1 MIAAGRIPALTG
13 LCLLGAAIAAC
24 GRVDEAERA
33 TCVAVVPAIEAA
45 TRGPIEIVSVEP
57 LRADLPTL
65 HLQYRVGE
73 GAHARGGFLD
83 CAFGRDED
91 HPGHTTL
98 VGVRSSAGAL
108 SPARLFV
115 LKRFWLDDPGALG
128 EGATRLAMPAGGR

>member
-1 MIAAGRIPALTG
+1 VIAAGRIPALTG
-13 LCLLGAAIAAC
+13 LCLLGAAMAAC

-45 TRGPIEIVSVEP
+45 SRGPIEIVSVEP

-65 HLQYRVGE
+65 HLQYRVGQ

-83 CAFGRDED
+83 CAFGPDED
-91 HPGHTTL
+91 HPGRTRL
-98 VGVRSSAGAL
+98 VGVRSAAGAL

-115 LKRFWLDDPGALG
+115 LERFWLADARARG
-128 EGATRLAMPAGGR
+128 EGAARLAMPGDGR